1 MGAER
6 IALSIFIS
14 KIQFMKK
21 WKKFLIWWCALG
33 AVGIILDLS
42 GAINLQ
48 GRLSKSQ
55 EEARATYISDWNRLV
70 GLKADIT
77 NDTVIVYVT
86 KEQNPFANP
95 DDFAGEYRPRLVN
108 GQSCDELG
116 VRYIQVRSM
125 ASNKMLSG
133 VTCDD

>member
-21 WKKFLIWWCALG
+21 WKKFLIWWFALG
-33 AVGIILDLS
+33 AVGIILDFS
-42 GAINLQ
+42 GAIDLQ

-55 EEARATYISDWNRLV
+55 EEARVSYISDWNRLV
-70 GLKADIT
+70 GLKADFT
-77 NDTVIVYVT
+77 NDTIIVYVA
-86 KEQNPFANP
+86 KEQNPFGNP

-108 GQSCDELG
+108 GQSCDDLG
-116 VRYIQVRSM
+116 VKYIQVRSVT
-125 ASNKMLSG
+125 SNKILSG
-133 VTCDD
+133 VTCVD

>member
-1 MGAER
+1 
-6 IALSIFIS
+6 
-14 KIQFMKK
+14 MKK

-77 NDTVIVYVT
+77 NDTVIVYVA

-116 VRYIQVRSM
+116 VKYIQVRSM